1 MRGATVS
8 GCGAPYLDPV
18 PPEEPDYRM
27 TLANERTFLAWIRT
41 SLALLAGGVAVV
53 QIAPR
58 FGVAAGRAVLAELLI
73 VLAIVLAADSVRRW
87 QRVQEAMRHGEPLP
101 RSPLPRVLAVG
112 LVTAGVLSFVLVLL
126 SP

>member
-1 MRGATVS
+1 MRARR
-8 GCGAPYLDPV
+8 LDV
-18 PPEEPDYRM
+18 GEEPDPRFSY
-27 TLANERTFLAWIRT
+27 ANERTFLAWIRT
-41 SLALLAGGVAVV
+41 SLALLAGGIAVV